1 MKERLFELVALGPEL
16 RDEAKRH
23 GKGVNE
29 SYMAVHK
36 VLSRA
41 FSEEDTHTIP
51 SERLRAH
58 LSKRLHETLQQ
69 SCA

>member
-1 MKERLFELVALGPEL
+1 MKKRVFELVALGPEL

-36 VLSRA
+36 VLARA
-41 FSEEDTHTIP
+41 LNEDTRSIP

-58 LSKRLHETLQQ
+58 LSKQLHETLQQ

>member
-1 MKERLFELVALGPEL
+1 MKDRLFELVKLGPEL

-41 FSEEDTHTIP
+41 FSEDVQSVP
-51 SERLRAH
+51 SENLRAH
-58 LSKRLHETLQQ
+58 LSKKLHETLQN
-69 SCA
+69 CA

>member
-36 VLSRA
+36 VLARA
-41 FSEEDTHTIP
+41 FSEDPRSIP
-51 SERLRAH
+51 SDNLRAH
-58 LSKRLHETLQQ
+58 LSKQLHETLQRN
-69 SCA
+69 CA

>member
-1 MKERLFELVALGPEL
+1 MKDRLFELVKLGPEL

-29 SYMAVHK
+29 SYMAVHR

-41 FSEEDTHTIP
+41 FSEDTQTIP
-51 SERLRAH
+51 SENLRAH
-58 LSKRLHETLQQ
+58 LSKRLHETLQN
-69 SCA
+69 CA

>member
-1 MKERLFELVALGPEL
+1 MKDRLFELVKLGPEL

-29 SYMAVHK
+29 SYLAVHK

-41 FSEEDTHTIP
+41 FNDDTHNVP
-51 SERLRAH
+51 SENLRAH
-58 LSKRLHETLQQ
+58 LSKRLHETLQN
-69 SCA
+69 CA

>member
-1 MKERLFELVALGPEL
+1 MNDRVFELVKLGPEL

-36 VLSRA
+36 VLARA
-41 FSEEDTHTIP
+41 FHEGAHTIP
-51 SERLRAH
+51 SENLRAH
-58 LSKRLHETLQQ
+58 LSKRLHETLQN
-69 SCA
+69 CA

>member
-1 MKERLFELVALGPEL
+1 MKDRLFELVKLGPEL

-41 FSEEDTHTIP
+41 FSEDAHAVP
-51 SERLRAH
+51 SENLRAH
-58 LSKRLHETLQQ
+58 LSKKLHETLQ

>member
-1 MKERLFELVALGPEL
+1 MDRLFELVALGPEL

-29 SYMAVHK
+29 SYFLVHR

-41 FSEEDTHTIP
+41 FREDLKAIP
-51 SERLRAH
+51 RDSLKAH
-58 LSKRLHETLQQ
+58 LSKRLHETLDG
-69 SCA
+69 CAA

>member
-1 MKERLFELVALGPEL
+1 MKDRLFELVRLGPEL

-29 SYMAVHK
+29 SYMAVHR

-41 FSEEDTHTIP
+41 FSEDMQEIP
-51 SERLRAH
+51 SEKLHAH
-58 LSKRLHETLQQ
+58 LSKRLHETLQN
-69 SCA
+69 CA

>member
-1 MKERLFELVALGPEL
+1 MNDRLFELVALGPEL

-29 SYMAVHK
+29 SYLAVHK

-41 FSEEDTHTIP
+41 FKEDPHKIP

-58 LSKRLHETLQQ
+58 LSRQLHETLQT
-69 SCA
+69 CA